1 MITIDDNGYRTWEG
15 LNRIKDRISIMIESK
30 SINRID
36 TKLKKGSCVR
46 DDIMEIIFKND
57 AKEFKLVVTKMT
69 PNVEE
74 ELINY
79 LEDIKQRLINNKN
92 I

>member
-1 MITIDDNGYRTWEG
+1 MITIDDNGYRTWES
-15 LNRIKDRISIMIESK
+15 LNRIKYRISIMIESK

-46 DDIMEIIFKND
+46 DDILEIIFKND
-57 AKEFKLVVTKMT
+57 AKEFKLVVTKIT